1 MKKIFLA
8 LAAAVLLMAC
18 GSDNSPV
25 GKLVDLLDEGV
36 SFLITGGEPG
46 DEFEAKF
53 DALFEENADYVLTS
67 SDKKKITGKF
77 SDLANTAMKAALKS
91 GESPRVWKTLL
102 RTSSRKLS
110 ARWRK
115 RLPVSKSSVNLRK
128 SLTNLL

>member
-67 SDKKKITGKF
+67 SYKKKITGKF

-91 GESPRVWKTLL
+91 GEIPEGMEDLVKNQLKETIGEMEEKIAGVEKFGEL
-102 RTSSRKLS
+102 K
-110 ARWRK
+110 K
-115 RLPVSKSSVNLRK
+115 IFD
-128 SLTNLL
+128 

>member
-91 GESPRVWKTLL
+91 GEIPEGMEDLVKN
-102 RTSSRKLS
+102 KLKETIGEMEEKI
-110 ARWRK
+110 AGVEK
-115 RLPVSKSSVNLRK
+115 FGELKK
-128 SLTNLL
+128 IFD

>member
-91 GESPRVWKTLL
+91 GEIPEGMEDHVKNQLKETIGEMEEKIAGVEKFGEL
-102 RTSSRKLS
+102 K
-110 ARWRK
+110 K
-115 RLPVSKSSVNLRK
+115 IFD
-128 SLTNLL
+128 

>member
-1 MKKIFLA
+1 
-8 LAAAVLLMAC
+8 MAC

-91 GESPRVWKTLL
+91 GEIPEGMEDLVKNQLKETIGEMEEKIAGVEKFGEL
-102 RTSSRKLS
+102 K
-110 ARWRK
+110 K
-115 RLPVSKSSVNLRK
+115 IFD
-128 SLTNLL
+128 

>member
-91 GESPRVWKTLL
+91 GEIPEGMEDLVKNQLKETIGEMEEKIAGVEKFGEL
-102 RTSSRKLS
+102 K
-110 ARWRK
+110 K
-115 RLPVSKSSVNLRK
+115 IFD
-128 SLTNLL
+128 

>member
-91 GESPRVWKTLL
+91 GEIPEGMEDLVKNQLKETIGEMEEKIAGVEKFGDL
-102 RTSSRKLS
+102 K
-110 ARWRK
+110 K
-115 RLPVSKSSVNLRK
+115 IFD
-128 SLTNLL
+128 